1 MTDYKFGKVDK
12 NPLDGDIEQPDY
24 KKLYEEL
31 LKQSDELKQQIELL
45 KKDKKV
51 EKLVKHSD
59 YNFGRNKSLPKND
72 IDDEMNIIIKECNL
86 FQPETKTKDEC
97 DFIEIKKGVY
107 QNKKTNKEYT
117 VAKSLV
123 FDGKLF

>member
-1 MTDYKFGKVDK
+1 M
-12 NPLDGDIEQPDY
+12 
-24 KKLYEEL
+24 
-31 LKQSDELKQQIELL
+31 
-45 KKDKKV
+45 KKDKNV
-51 EKLVKHSD
+51 ENLVKHSD
-59 YNFGRNKSLPKND
+59 YNFGYVKHNQPLPKND